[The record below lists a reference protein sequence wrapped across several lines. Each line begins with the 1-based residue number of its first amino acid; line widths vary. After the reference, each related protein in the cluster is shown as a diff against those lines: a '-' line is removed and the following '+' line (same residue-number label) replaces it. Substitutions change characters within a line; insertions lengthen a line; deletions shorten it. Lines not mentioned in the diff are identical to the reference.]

1 VPVWLIAVGDELLEG
16 RTADTNSRSVQ
27 RALGIHAV
35 SVRGIQVV
43 HDTVEDIVAALN
55 RTGAGLV
62 VVYGGLGSTPDDITR
77 EGVAAWAG
85 VPLETD
91 PDLLQRLQDR
101 WRARGV
107 HDLSAAR
114 RQAEVPAGLTPL
126 TNHVGSAPALVGR
139 LADRTL
145 VVLPGVPAEL
155 VGLLPDVVAW
165 LEGSDLLPSAR
176 PTLLFRT
183 AQRAE
188 LALVETCAPVREA
201 LPGLQWAWWLVP
213 WGVDLRV
220 ALPAAGVDPQQLAR
234 AESELVDRLAPITYA
249 RRPIELNEVIQEA
262 MLARGATLAVAES
275 CTAGLLAARLTD
287 PPGASGYFRGG
298 ILAYA
303 DAVKQQ
309 QLGVPAALLASD
321 GAVSESVVVAMA
333 DRCRRQ
339 FGTDYGLAV
348 TGIAGPGGGSDLKP
362 VGTTWVALATPT
374 ASYARCYWFP
384 STRVHNRRLTVAV
397 ALDTLRRTL
406 AWGDDRPPWLPDDSW
421 ARET

>member
-1 VPVWLIAVGDELLEG
+1 MPVWLIAVGDELLEG
-16 RTADTNSRSVQ
+16 RTADTNSRLVQ

-77 EGVAAWAG
+77 EGVAAWGG

-91 PDLLQRLQDR
+91 PELLRRLADR
-101 WRARGV
+101 WRKRGV
-107 HDLSAAR
+107 HDLSGAQ

-126 TNHVGSAPALVGR
+126 ANHVGSAPALVGC
-139 LADRTL
+139 LAGRTL

-155 VGLLPDVVAW
+155 AGLLPEVVAW
-165 LEGSDLLPSAR
+165 LERKDVLPSAR

-220 ALPAAGVDPQQLAR
+220 ALPAEGVDSQQLAR
-234 AESELVDRLAPITYA
+234 AESELVDRLASITYA
-249 RRPIELNEVIQEA
+249 RRPIELSEVIQEA

-303 DAVKQQ
+303 DVVKQR
-309 QLGVPAALLASD
+309 QLGVPAALLAKS
-321 GAVSESVVVAMA
+321 GAVSEAVAVAMA

-348 TGIAGPGGGSDLKP
+348 TGIAGPGGGSAEKP
-362 VGTTWVALATPT
+362 VGTTWIALATPT
-374 ASYARCYWFP
+374 ANYARCYRFP
-384 STRVHNRRLTVAV
+384 ATRTQNRRLTVAA
-397 ALDTLRRTL
+397 ALDTLRRAL
-406 AWGDDRPPWLPDDSW
+406 VWGDDRPPWLPDDSW
-421 ARET
+421 AQET